1 MKEKILHLLE
11 TEGDLPPIPDIVI
24 RIHDMVRSIDTNV
37 KDIVKVIEMD
47 PVLAWNILKLS
58 NSVYYSR
65 STTPVK
71 TLPTAITKI
80 GLNTLMK
87 LVYALKVCPLFTD
100 STFLS
105 SKDFWTHSLAVALLS
120 QSLSRRL
127 KASQDNQDISYL
139 AGLMHDVGI
148 MVMGYLIPLEYNA
161 FLGEFDTL
169 DERLSPR
176 EQEVFEIDHA
186 EIGALY
192 IQKWWQVDPAISLA
206 VRFHH
211 KPSGTENDQN
221 LSTKLVH
228 AANIMCNSQGITNG
242 IPSKHDEDLDSVLNG
257 IGLSADDMESIL
269 EDVTASVEQAR
280 ELVYSGMAK

>member
-1 MKEKILHLLE
+1 MKENILHLLE

-24 RIHDMVRSIDTNV
+24 RIHDMVKSIDTNV

-127 KASQDNQDISYL
+127 KAPQDNQDISYL

-211 KPSGTENDQN
+211 KPSGTENEQN

-228 AANIMCNSQGITNG
+228 AANIMCNSQNITNG
-242 IPSKHDEDLDSVLNG
+242 IPSKHDEDPDSVLNG

>member
-1 MKEKILHLLE
+1 MKENILHLLE
-11 TEGDLPPIPDIVI
+11 AEGDLPPIPDIVI
-24 RIHDMVRSIDTNV
+24 RIHDMVTRIDTNV
-37 KDIVKVIEMD
+37 KDIVKVVEMD

-87 LVYALKVCPLFTD
+87 LVYALKVCPLFAD

-120 QSLSRRL
+120 QSLSKRL
-127 KASQDNQDISYL
+127 NAPQEDQDISYL

-169 DERLSPR
+169 DERLTER
-176 EQEVFEIDHA
+176 EKYVFETDHA

-192 IQKWWQVDPAISLA
+192 IEKWWQIDPAISLA
-206 VRFHH
+206 VRYHH
-211 KPSGTENDQN
+211 RPSGAENDQN
-221 LSTKLVH
+221 LSIKLVH
-228 AANIMCNSQGITNG
+228 AANIMCNNQGITNG
-242 IPSKHDEDLDSVLNG
+242 IASRHDEDLNAVLSG
-257 IGLSADDMESIL
+257 IGLNNKDMESIL
-269 EDVTASVEQAR
+269 EDVTSSVEQAR
-280 ELVYSGMAK
+280 ELVYSGMTQ